1 MDTIGVMRVL
11 LRVSLIAVASCV
23 LFPGCRNTPPPAA
36 CGPVP
41 SQRQQ
46 QWQALERYAFLH
58 FNMNTFTGREWGLGG
73 EDPAQFD
80 PTALDC
86 RQWIRTL
93 KAAGFK
99 GAILT
104 AKHHDGFCLWPSA
117 YTGHSVKNSPYKD
130 GQGDIVREFADACR
144 AEGMKMGLYLSP
156 WDRNRADYGKPEY
169 IEYYRNQL
177 RELLTGY
184 GDVFEV
190 WFDGANGGDGWYG
203 GANETRTIDRN
214 TYYDWP
220 GTWQVVRELQPGAVM
235 FSDGGPDVRWVGNE
249 KGFAG
254 ETNWSLLKR
263 ADFAPGAAD
272 REALN
277 AGQED
282 GTHWLPAEVDVSI
295 RPGWYYH
302 EAEDSLV
309 RTVPQLLDIYYA
321 SVGRNASMLLNVP
334 PDKAGRI
341 PAVDSLR
348 LMEFARALAAEFSKD
363 LAADARVSASNVRG
377 HSGKY
382 GAMRVPDGDTA
393 TYWATDDDVRNASLT
408 VMFDQPTVFNRL
420 LVQEYIPLGQ
430 RVRKF
435 RVEALT
441 ADGWRTLAEETTIG
455 YKRILRLPTVTAK
468 EVRLTVEEAKAC
480 PLISNLQLFCAP
492 DVPASSGGTVAALPA
507 AVPSANAVL

>member
-263 ADFAPGAAD
+263 GRLCTGGGRPRGAQ
-272 REALN
+272 R
-277 AGQED
+277 
-282 GTHWLPAEVDVSI
+282 
-295 RPGWYYH
+295 R
-302 EAEDSLV
+302 
-309 RTVPQLLDIYYA
+309 
-321 SVGRNASMLLNVP
+321 
-334 PDKAGRI
+334 AGRRD
-341 PAVDSLR
+341 P
-348 LMEFARALAAEFSKD
+348 LASG
-363 LAADARVSASNVRG
+363 RG
-377 HSGKY
+377 
-382 GAMRVPDGDTA
+382 
-393 TYWATDDDVRNASLT
+393 
-408 VMFDQPTVFNRL
+408 
-420 LVQEYIPLGQ
+420 
-430 RVRKF
+430 
-435 RVEALT
+435 
-441 ADGWRTLAEETTIG
+441 
-455 YKRILRLPTVTAK
+455 
-468 EVRLTVEEAKAC
+468 
-480 PLISNLQLFCAP
+480 
-492 DVPASSGGTVAALPA
+492 
-507 AVPSANAVL
+507 

>member
-1 MDTIGVMRVL
+1 MDTFGAVRVL
-11 LRVSLIAVASCV
+11 LRVSLIAIASCM

-58 FNMNTFTGREWGLGG
+58 FNMNTFTGHEWGLGG
-73 EDPAQFD
+73 EKPAQFD

-156 WDRNRADYGKPEY
+156 WDRNHADYGKPEY

-177 RELLTGY
+177 RELLTSY

-190 WFDGANGGDGWYG
+190 WFDGAMGGEGWYG

-220 GTWQVVRELQPGAVM
+220 GTWEIVRELQPGAVM

-263 ADFAPGAAD
+263 ADFAPGVAD

-321 SVGRNASMLLNVP
+321 SVGRNASMLLNIP
-334 PDKAGRI
+334 PDKTGRI

-348 LMEFARALAAEFSKD
+348 LMEFARALAAEFPKD

-377 HSGKY
+377 HNGRY
-382 GAMRVPDGDTA
+382 AAMRAADGDTA

-408 VMFDQPTVFNRL
+408 VAFDQPTVFNRL

-430 RVRKF
+430 RVQKF
-435 RVEALT
+435 KVEALT
-441 ADGWRTLAEETTIG
+441 SDGWQTLAEETTIG

-492 DVPASSGGTVAALPA
+492 DVPVSSGGTAAALPA
-507 AVPSANAVL
+507 AVPSANAAL

>member
-263 ADFAPGAAD
+263 ADFGTGGRPTARRSTPG
-272 REALN
+272 RKT
-277 AGQED
+277 GPI
-282 GTHWLPAEVDVSI
+282 GF
-295 RPGWYYH
+295 RP
-302 EAEDSLV
+302 
-309 RTVPQLLDIYYA
+309 
-321 SVGRNASMLLNVP
+321 
-334 PDKAGRI
+334 
-341 PAVDSLR
+341 
-348 LMEFARALAAEFSKD
+348 
-363 LAADARVSASNVRG
+363 
-377 HSGKY
+377 
-382 GAMRVPDGDTA
+382 
-393 TYWATDDDVRNASLT
+393 
-408 VMFDQPTVFNRL
+408 
-420 LVQEYIPLGQ
+420 
-430 RVRKF
+430 
-435 RVEALT
+435 
-441 ADGWRTLAEETTIG
+441 
-455 YKRILRLPTVTAK
+455 
-468 EVRLTVEEAKAC
+468 RLTCRSARGGITTRPRIRWSGPC
-480 PLISNLQLFCAP
+480 RNCSISIMRR
-492 DVPASSGGTVAALPA
+492 
-507 AVPSANAVL
+507 

>member
-184 GDVFEV
+184 GKIGAI
-190 WFDGANGGDGWYG
+190 WFDGWWDQ
-203 GANETRTIDRN
+203 DRN
-214 TYYDWP
+214 PGFDWQLP
-220 GTWQVVRELQPGAVM
+220 GQYALIHRLQPACLI
-235 FSDGGPDVRWVGNE
+235 GNNHHRTPFE
-249 KGFAG
+249 G
-254 ETNWSLLKR
+254 EDIQIFERDL
-263 ADFAPGAAD
+263 PG
-272 REALN
+272 EN
-277 AGQED
+277 
-282 GTHWLPAEVDVSI
+282 
-295 RPGWYYH
+295 
-302 EAEDSLV
+302 
-309 RTVPQLLDIYYA
+309 
-321 SVGRNASMLLNVP
+321 
-334 PDKAGRI
+334 KAGLSGQGVSNLPLETCETMNGMWGYKI
-341 PAVDSLR
+341 TDQNYKPAKTLIHYLVKAAGKDANL
-348 LMEFARALAAEFSKD
+348 LMNIGRSPMA
-363 LAADARVSASNVRG
+363 NC
-377 HSGKY
+377 
-382 GAMRVPDGDTA
+382 
-393 TYWATDDDVRNASLT
+393 
-408 VMFDQPTVFNRL
+408 RL
-420 LVQEYIPLGQ
+420 LPWSDWQ
-430 RVRKF
+430 R
-435 RVEALT
+435 
-441 ADGWRTLAEETTIG
+441 
-455 YKRILRLPTVTAK
+455 
-468 EVRLTVEEAKAC
+468 
-480 PLISNLQLFCAP
+480 
-492 DVPASSGGTVAALPA
+492 
-507 AVPSANAVL
+507 

>member
-156 WDRNRADYGKPEY
+156 WDRNRADYGKPE
-169 IEYYRNQL
+169 
-177 RELLTGY
+177 
-184 GDVFEV
+184 
-190 WFDGANGGDGWYG
+190 
-203 GANETRTIDRN
+203 
-214 TYYDWP
+214 
-220 GTWQVVRELQPGAVM
+220 
-235 FSDGGPDVRWVGNE
+235 
-249 KGFAG
+249 
-254 ETNWSLLKR
+254 
-263 ADFAPGAAD
+263 
-272 REALN
+272 
-277 AGQED
+277 
-282 GTHWLPAEVDVSI
+282 
-295 RPGWYYH
+295 
-302 EAEDSLV
+302 
-309 RTVPQLLDIYYA
+309 
-321 SVGRNASMLLNVP
+321 
-334 PDKAGRI
+334 
-341 PAVDSLR
+341 
-348 LMEFARALAAEFSKD
+348 
-363 LAADARVSASNVRG
+363 
-377 HSGKY
+377 
-382 GAMRVPDGDTA
+382 
-393 TYWATDDDVRNASLT
+393 
-408 VMFDQPTVFNRL
+408 
-420 LVQEYIPLGQ
+420 
-430 RVRKF
+430 
-435 RVEALT
+435 
-441 ADGWRTLAEETTIG
+441 
-455 YKRILRLPTVTAK
+455 
-468 EVRLTVEEAKAC
+468 
-480 PLISNLQLFCAP
+480 
-492 DVPASSGGTVAALPA
+492 
-507 AVPSANAVL
+507 